1 MEYWKRNTELKA
13 GKADENEDKT
23 PGTGPNPLLREQA
36 AILPDQLVSKKRER
50 RRSKR
55 ADRLF
60 LPIILITGM
69 SSFHGIKQAGDNLS
83 HLGYG

>member
-1 MEYWKRNTELKA
+1 LSPELKT
-13 GKADENEDKT
+13 GKADENGEKT
-23 PGTGPNPLLREQA
+23 PGTGSKHRLREQA

-50 RRSKR
+50 RRAKR
-55 ADRLF
+55 VGRLF

>member
-1 MEYWKRNTELKA
+1 MKNGE
-13 GKADENEDKT
+13 KT
-23 PGTGPNPLLREQA
+23 PGTGSNPLLREQA

-50 RRSKR
+50 RRAKR
-55 ADRLF
+55 AGGLF